1 MTAASTPGSTTGE
14 SGTLEPT
21 TPAST
26 ASGSTVLEPTA
37 AASTAS
43 GSAAAAPVSAGRT
56 SGDRGGPMPHLAGNF
71 APVTDELT
79 AYDLPVT
86 GAIPPELSG
95 WYLRNGPN
103 PKDADSPHWF
113 FGDGM
118 VHGVRLEGGR
128 AVSYRNRWVRTSTF
142 TDGVRVRGENGQRD
156 LTAGAANTHVVRHA
170 GRTLA
175 LVESSFPYEIDCRPG
190 HELETLG
197 VHDFGGRLTTA
208 MTAHPKTCPTTGELH
223 FFGYGGVTPPYLTY
237 HRADA
242 AGELVISRPIDVPG
256 HTMMHDFHLTARHV
270 VFMDLPVVFN
280 RDRPGMPYGWEPEY
294 GARLGVL
301 RRDDPYG
308 EVRWLPID
316 PCYVF
321 HALNAHDDGDQRIV
335 LYVSRYAE
343 YGDNVPAFL
352 WRWTL
357 DLASGTVTEEQ
368 LDDHFNEFPR
378 VDDRLAGQEA
388 RFGYAASGLSLGADR
403 NPGALLRY
411 DLHTGAVARHDFGP
425 GRIPGEA
432 AFAPADDRPGGP
444 GWLITYVYD
453 ATTDTSDLVVLDA
466 EDISAD
472 PVATVPLPQR
482 VPYGFHG
489 NWIPDPVS

>member
-1 MTAASTPGSTTGE
+1 MTTKP
-14 SGTLEPT
+14 PT
-21 TPAST
+21 TATEST
-26 ASGSTVLEPTA
+26 AP
-37 AASTAS
+37 
-43 GSAAAAPVSAGRT
+43 APH
-56 SGDRGGPMPHLAGNF
+56 MAGNF
-71 APVTDELT
+71 APVKDELT

-86 GAIPPELSG
+86 GTIPPELSG
-95 WYLRNGPN
+95 WFLRNGPN
-103 PKDADSPHWF
+103 PRDAASPHWF

-118 VHGVRLEGGR
+118 VHGLRLEGGR

-142 TDGVRVRGENGQRD
+142 TDGAPVLDAQGRRD
-156 LTAGAANTHVVRHA
+156 LTAGVANTHIVRHA

-190 HELETLG
+190 HELETIG
-197 VHDFGGRLTTA
+197 VHDFDGRLTTQ

-223 FFGYGGVTPPYLTY
+223 FFGYGSPTPPYVTY

-242 AGELVISRPIDVPG
+242 SGELVISRPIDVPG
-256 HTMMHDFHLTARHV
+256 HTMMHDFHLTGGHV
-270 VFMDLPVVFN
+270 VFMDLPLVHDRN
-280 RDRPGMPYGWEPEY
+280 RPGMPYRWDPEY

-321 HALNAHDDGDQRIV
+321 HALNAHDDGDHRIV
-335 LYVSRYAE
+335 LHVSRYADF
-343 YGDNVPAFL
+343 GGRKAPCL
-352 WRWTL
+352 WRWTI
-357 DLASGTVTEEQ
+357 DLAAGTVSEEQ
-368 LDDHFNEFPR
+368 LDDQFCEFPR
-378 VDDRLAGQEA
+378 VDDRLTGRPA
-388 RFGYAASGLSLGADR
+388 RFGHAIAAEGPGSGQI
-403 NPGALLRY
+403 PGALLRY
-411 DLHTGAVARHDFGP
+411 DLRTGAVVRHDFAA
-425 GRIPGEA
+425 GRTPGEA
-432 AFAPADDRPGGP
+432 VFAPADDRPGGP

-472 PVATVPLPQR
+472 PVATVHLPQR

-489 NWIPDPVS
+489 NWLPDSLD

>member
-1 MTAASTPGSTTGE
+1 
-14 SGTLEPT
+14 
-21 TPAST
+21 
-26 ASGSTVLEPTA
+26 
-37 AASTAS
+37 
-43 GSAAAAPVSAGRT
+43 
-56 SGDRGGPMPHLAGNF
+56 MPHLAGNF

-142 TDGVRVRGENGQRD
+142 TDGVRVRGEDGQRD

-280 RDRPGMPYGWEPEY
+280 RNRPGMPYGWEPEY

-368 LDDHFNEFPR
+368 LDDHFTEFPR

-453 ATTDTSDLVVLDA
+453 ATTGTSDLVVLDA

>member
-142 TDGVRVRGENGQRD
+142 TDGVRVRGEDGQRD

-280 RDRPGMPYGWEPEY
+280 RNRPGMPYGWEPEY

-368 LDDHFNEFPR
+368 LDDHFTEFPR

-453 ATTDTSDLVVLDA
+453 ATTGTSDLVVLDA